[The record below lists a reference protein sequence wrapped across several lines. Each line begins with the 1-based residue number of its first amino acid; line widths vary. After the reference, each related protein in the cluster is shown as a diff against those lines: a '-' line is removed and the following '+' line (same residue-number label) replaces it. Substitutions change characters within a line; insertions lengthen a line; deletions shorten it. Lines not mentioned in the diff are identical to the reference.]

1 MLQSQQSAALQA
13 QQTRAFLENALANTP
28 TVPLSARE
36 SGGSSLLGRAD
47 EYYYRMPDG
56 DLKGPVTLAQLNEW
70 VTHGL
75 LGDKIM
81 VRRGNEKAFYELGYL
96 LS

>member
-1 MLQSQQSAALQA
+1 M
-13 QQTRAFLENALANTP
+13 
-28 TVPLSARE
+28 VVC
-36 SGGSSLLGRAD
+36 AD

-56 DLKGPVTLAQLNEW
+56 DQKGPVTLAQLNEW

-81 VRRGNEKAFYELGYL
+81 VGGVSSRG
-96 LS
+96 